1 METPRPPEVVRERV
15 SRIGGG
21 RLSCALIFDRELD
34 REEIQRFYSQAP
46 DATPQP
52 ADFDL
57 AGRVLRYECDEAD
70 ESRWRLAAEI
80 FLVKSFR
87 EGPKRR
93 TTETDARL
101 KRGMR
106 PLYR

>member
-1 METPRPPEVVRERV
+1 M
-15 SRIGGG
+15 G
-21 RLSCALIFDRELD
+21 CALIFDRELD
-34 REEIQRFYSQAP
+34 REEIQRFYAQDPGTAP
-46 DATPQP
+46 RPV
-52 ADFDL
+52 DFDL
-57 AGRVLRYECDEAD
+57 AGRVLRYECEEAD

-87 EGPKRR
+87 EAPRRR

-106 PLYR
+106 PLHR